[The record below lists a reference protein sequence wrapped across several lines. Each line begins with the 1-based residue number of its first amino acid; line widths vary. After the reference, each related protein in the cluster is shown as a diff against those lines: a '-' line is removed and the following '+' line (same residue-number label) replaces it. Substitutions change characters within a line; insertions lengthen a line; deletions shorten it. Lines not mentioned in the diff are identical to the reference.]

1 MGYIKVK
8 KRGDGV
14 KKRVAL
20 YVRVSTEGQA
30 EEGYSIDAQK
40 KLLEAWC
47 ISKEVEEYEFF
58 IDPGF
63 SGSNLERPALQ
74 DMMNCVR
81 RGEISHV
88 AVYKLDRLSR
98 SQKDT
103 LFLIEDV
110 FNKYDV
116 GFVSLT
122 ENMDTSTP
130 IGRAMLG
137 IISAFAQLERETIK
151 IRTRMG
157 MKERVKSGLW
167 MGGGKIP
174 FGYDYDSEKGILV
187 PNDDAPTVRKIY
199 DMFLSGMS
207 PSAIANELNL
217 KYEKLVVQIL
227 KRKTNI
233 GVINYKGEEYEGR
246 HEAIVDRE
254 IFDRSEDEFKR
265 RARGMKSES
274 RHLLSGLVYCGL
286 CGARMRYQKWGKKGY
301 KLVCYSQQK
310 SKPYLVHDPECKN
323 EKVWADEVEDELLK
337 DIFSLSLEKEIKSE
351 KVIKT
356 QSQTVRLEKKL
367 KRLYEL
373 WSDGNNALLDVIK
386 DTEKK
391 LERSKKA
398 DEERLLNEAN
408 KEKKVTAISEIEN
421 VRDLW
426 DTLDF
431 SEKRHLVRTVVD
443 KILVFGDK
451 INIYYRF

>member
-1 MGYIKVK
+1 
-8 KRGDGV
+8 V

>member
-1 MGYIKVK
+1 M
-8 KRGDGV
+8 